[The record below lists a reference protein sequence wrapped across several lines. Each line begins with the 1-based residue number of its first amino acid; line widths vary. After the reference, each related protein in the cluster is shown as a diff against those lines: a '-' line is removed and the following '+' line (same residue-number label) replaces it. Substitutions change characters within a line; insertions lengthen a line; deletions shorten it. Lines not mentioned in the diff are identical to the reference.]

1 MTRIIAFVLA
11 LSVSTLPAVAQS
23 RLSEKAL
30 GQLRATAAEIGA
42 IEPGTV
48 PEMLLKALIAAEDPA
63 HLRRSPE
70 SSNLT
75 KQLARLHLGAMP
87 SLQRQEAETAL
98 ATYLS
103 ESMSPTDIARAYA
116 ALVYFGRNCYGYR
129 EAAGGLARQ
138 SPEKAD
144 DTVWLALAALPR
156 SPSFYL
162 RDRAALR
169 DRVATLLVAMQ
180 KAGLIDPE
188 EAQRLE
194 NLPLASVDTGPGCS
208 S

>member
-11 LSVSTLPAVAQS
+11 LGVSTLPAVAQS

-70 SSNLT
+70 TSNLT

-87 SLQRQEAETAL
+87 SLHSASTFLFTAYMWKYDRRLFVLYLPILILILIMAIGTRWHYAIDLPAGIAL
-98 ATYLS
+98 ALFCMWASPRLICWS
-103 ESMSPTDIARAYA
+103 ESSSSK
-116 ALVYFGRNCYGYR
+116 
-129 EAAGGLARQ
+129 GG
-138 SPEKAD
+138 S
-144 DTVWLALAALPR
+144 
-156 SPSFYL
+156 
-162 RDRAALR
+162 
-169 DRVATLLVAMQ
+169 
-180 KAGLIDPE
+180 
-188 EAQRLE
+188 
-194 NLPLASVDTGPGCS
+194 
-208 S
+208 